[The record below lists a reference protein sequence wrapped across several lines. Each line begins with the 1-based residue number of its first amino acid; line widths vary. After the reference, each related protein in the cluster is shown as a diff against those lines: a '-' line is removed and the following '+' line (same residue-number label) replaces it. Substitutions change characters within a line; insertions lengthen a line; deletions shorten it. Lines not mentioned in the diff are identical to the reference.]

1 MKFKTKLIIFIGAF
15 IGALIAISY
24 YAVMFFI
31 LYQFLK
37 LFTSFYKVAVTV
49 ICCSLIYALFYIRR
63 KENEE
68 D

>member
-1 MKFKTKLIIFIGAF
+1 MKFKTKLFIFLGAF
-15 IGALIAISY
+15 IGSLIAMSY

-37 LFTSFYKVAVTV
+37 LFTSFSKVIVTIV
-49 ICCSLIYALFYIRR
+49 GCSLIYALFHTKR

>member
-1 MKFKTKLIIFIGAF
+1 MKFKTKLFIFLGAF
-15 IGALIAISY
+15 IGYLIAMSY

-31 LYQFLK
+31 IYQFLK
-37 LFTSFYKVAVTV
+37 LFTSFSKVIVTIV
-49 ICCSLIYALFYIRR
+49 GCSLICALFHIRQ

>member
-1 MKFKTKLIIFIGAF
+1 MKFKTKLVIFIGAF
-15 IGALIAISY
+15 IGALVAMSY
-24 YAVMFFI
+24 YTVIFFI

-37 LFTSFYKVAVTV
+37 LFTSFSKVIITV
-49 ICCSLIYALFYIRR
+49 ICCSLIYALFYVRR